1 MNEKDVFATILEN
14 IQTKLSPQTFDAY
27 FAELQIIGI
36 QNSTLTIACK
46 NAFTKQTIEGRFYNT
61 LLNTIKNVL
70 NDSAADFQ
78 LVIKAATSQETEKSS
93 FSNLFS
99 PTNFQTPNTNTSA
112 FVPTQQTSFQQQ
124 PQQYVPAQQSGRSN
138 SSEFHLNTKYTFDTF
153 VVGSHNQLAHA
164 AAIAIANNPGNAYN
178 PFFIYG
184 NVGLG
189 KTHLMQSI
197 GNEVLKKNSNAK
209 ILYSATETF
218 LNEMVQS
225 IRTQKNNQFREK
237 YRALDILI
245 LDDIQFLSNK
255 EGLQEEFFNT
265 FNSLYQSG
273 KQIILASD
281 RPPGEISHLED
292 RIRSR
297 FEGGLVADIK
307 SPNIETRIAILQKK
321 LLERNEFLPEP
332 VLAVV
337 AECIDTNIRELEG
350 ALLKIS
356 IHYQTSGNLSSDDVR
371 NILGAKL
378 IAKRKRVNPLDIMK
392 TVCEH
397 LQIELRDVKSSKRNY
412 DISYARQICMYML
425 KDTLNLQ
432 LIKIAKHVG
441 RKDHTTI
448 MHGISKIEELIEK
461 DPQTLQLVSELKFK
475 INSN

>member
-1 MNEKDVFATILEN
+1 MNDKDVFATILEN
-14 IQTKLSPQTFDAY
+14 IQTKVSPQTFDAY
-27 FAELQIIGI
+27 FADLQILGI
-36 QNSTLTIACK
+36 ENSVLTIACK

-70 NDSAADFQ
+70 NSNTADFQ
-78 LVIKAATSQETEKSS
+78 LVIKAISSTEAPKNS

-99 PTNFQTPNTNTSA
+99 GAPMPQQQFGGQMQPMPSQTFHPQPAAKSG
-112 FVPTQQTSFQQQ
+112 TSFE
-124 PQQYVPAQQSGRSN
+124 S
-138 SSEFHLNTKYTFDTF
+138 HLNPKYTFDTF
-153 VVGSHNQLAHA
+153 VVGTHNQLAHA

-197 GNEVLKKNSNAK
+197 GNQVLAANPNAK

-237 YRALDILI
+237 YRALDVLI

-265 FNSLYQSG
+265 FNSLYQAG
-273 KQIILASD
+273 RQIILASD

-307 SPNIETRIAILQKK
+307 NPNIETRIAILQKK
-321 LLERNEFLPEP
+321 LIERNEFLPES
-332 VLAVV
+332 VLATV
-337 AECIDTNIRELEG
+337 AEVIDTNIRELEG
-350 ALLKIS
+350 ALLKVL
-356 IHYQTSGNLSSDDVR
+356 IHYQTAGNLTASDIQ
-371 NILGAKL
+371 NILGAKIL
-378 IAKRKRVNPLDIMK
+378 MKRKKVNPLDIMK
-392 TVCEH
+392 TVCEE
-397 LQIELRDVKSSKRNY
+397 LQIDLKDVKSSKRNY
-412 DISYARQICMYML
+412 DIAFARQVCMYLL
-425 KDTLNLQ
+425 KDILNLQ

-441 RKDHTTI
+441 RKDHTTV
-448 MHGISKIEELIEK
+448 MHGINKIEEMLGN
-461 DPQTLQLVSELKFK
+461 DPETLQIISELKFK
-475 INSN
+475 ITSN